1 MPQIQAAV
9 TCHRYRELL
18 HATDIGSCYMPQIQ
32 AVITCHRYRQL
43 LHATDTDSC
52 YMPQI
57 QAVVTCHR
65 YRQLLHATDT
75 GSWYMP
81 QIQADVSSVLF
92 MNEVMTLTNVVHV
105 IGKLG
110 KLVQKQNCSQDLF
123 YFMYYNI
130 VIVQVRY
137 IILKQLRNCSYWI
150 YTVCGQRYW
159 HM

>member
-32 AVITCHRYRQL
+32 AAVTCHIYRQL
-43 LHATDTDSC
+43 LHATDTCSC

-65 YRQLLHATDT
+65 YR
-75 GSWYMP
+75 WYMP

-137 IILKQLRNCSYWI
+137 IILKQLRNCSY
-150 YTVCGQRYW
+150 
-159 HM
+159 

>member
-1 MPQIQAAV
+1 MPQI
-9 TCHRYRELL
+9 H
-18 HATDIGSCYMPQIQ
+18 
-32 AVITCHRYRQL
+32 
-43 LHATDTDSC
+43 
-52 YMPQI
+52 
-57 QAVVTCHR
+57 AVVTCHR

-130 VIVQVRY
+130 VIVQVSY
-137 IILKQLRNCSYWI
+137 IILKRLRNCSY
-150 YTVCGQRYW
+150 
-159 HM
+159 